1 MYKKAAKLKLRF
13 NSSKGLLTV
22 EQLFDLTMPE
32 LSSLIKKVNTD
43 LKKEA
48 RVDDDLA
55 FLEGRD
61 EAESLNSLKFDI
73 LKDVYLTKKQ
83 EREEAATDQEKK
95 ATRQKIAEIIAKKK
109 DEALEKLSI
118 EELESRLKDVE

>member
-13 NSSKGLLTV
+13 TSSKGQLTV
-22 EQLFDLTMPE
+22 EQLFDLTMSE
-32 LSSLIKKVNTD
+32 LSSLIKKVNAD

-48 RVDDDLA
+48 RVDDDLG
-55 FLEGRD
+55 FLEGKD
-61 EAESLNSLKFDI
+61 EAESLNSLRFDI

-95 ATRQKIAEIIAKKK
+95 ARRQRISEIIAKKK
-109 DEALEKLSI
+109 DEALESLSI
-118 EELESRLKDVE
+118 EELEKKLKEE

>member
-13 NSSKGLLTV
+13 TSSKGQLTV
-22 EQLFDLTMPE
+22 EQLFDLTMSE
-32 LSSLIKKVNTD
+32 LSSLIKKVNAD

-48 RVDDDLA
+48 RVDDDLG
-55 FLEGRD
+55 FLEGKD
-61 EAESLNSLKFDI
+61 ETESLNSLRFDI

-95 ATRQKIAEIIAKKK
+95 ARRQRISEIIARKK
-109 DEALEKLSI
+109 DEALESLSI
-118 EELESRLKDVE
+118 EELEKKLKEE